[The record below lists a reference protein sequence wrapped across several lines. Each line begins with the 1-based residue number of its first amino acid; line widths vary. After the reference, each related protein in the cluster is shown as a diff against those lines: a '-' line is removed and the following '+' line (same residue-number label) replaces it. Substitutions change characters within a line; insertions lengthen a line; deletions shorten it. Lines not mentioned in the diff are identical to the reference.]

1 MMETWPDSLFGRPFN
16 MTEPSM
22 FVRSIRLSAL
32 SLAALFATASA
43 QALTLPTSALV
54 ANSVQEFT
62 QDNLDSFTTVNLVVE
77 PRGTTYVDK
86 AAPAGSE
93 TPLAFGFPITK
104 IVIGATLNIQSGT
117 ASGSALYFNRL
128 NDDTGARLGLT
139 LANFTINYQSKQVL
153 ADTTPKGGITVK
165 QMPLYNFTTNAPLAL
180 KYKFPLTIVL
190 HEQLGSLKLTTQA
203 KQALVQALELPDV
216 AQAALDFDFGT
227 LTQDVNAQFRARP
240 VNATPY
246 VAK

>member
-1 MMETWPDSLFGRPFN
+1 MRAS
-16 MTEPSM
+16 
-22 FVRSIRLSAL
+22 SIRSGAVA
-32 SLAALFATASA
+32 LAAVVSA
-43 QALTLPTSALV
+43 VSAHALTLPTSALV
-54 ANSVQEFT
+54 ANSVQQFT

-104 IVIGATLNIQSGT
+104 IVIGLTLNIQSGT
-117 ASGSALYFNRL
+117 ASGAALYFNRL

-139 LANFTINYQSKQVL
+139 LANFTINYLTKQVL
-153 ADTTPKGGITVK
+153 ADTTPKGGTTVT
-165 QMPLYNFTTNAPLAL
+165 QMPLYNFTTNSPLAL
-180 KYKFPLTIVL
+180 KYKFPLTIL
-190 HEQLGSLKLTTQA
+190 LNEQLGNLKLTTQA
-203 KQALVQALELPDV
+203 KQALITALELPDV
-216 AQAALDFDFGT
+216 TQPALEFDFGT
-227 LTQDVNAQFRARP
+227 LTQDVTAQLRARP

>member
-1 MMETWPDSLFGRPFN
+1 MRAS
-16 MTEPSM
+16 
-22 FVRSIRLSAL
+22 SIRSGAVA
-32 SLAALFATASA
+32 LAAVVSA
-43 QALTLPTSALV
+43 VSAHALTLPTNALV
-54 ANSVQEFT
+54 ANSVQQFT

-104 IVIGATLNIQSGT
+104 IVIGLTLNIQSGT
-117 ASGSALYFNRL
+117 ASGAALYFNRL

-139 LANFTINYQSKQVL
+139 LANFTINYLTKQVL
-153 ADTTPKGGITVK
+153 ADTTPKGGTTVT
-165 QMPLYNFTTNAPLAL
+165 QMPLYNFTTNSPLAL
-180 KYKFPLTIVL
+180 KYKFPLTIL
-190 HEQLGSLKLTTQA
+190 LNEQLGNLKLTTQA
-203 KQALVQALELPDV
+203 KQALITALELPDV
-216 AQAALDFDFGT
+216 TQSALEFDFGT
-227 LTQDVNAQFRARP
+227 LTQDVTAQLRARP

>member
-1 MMETWPDSLFGRPFN
+1 MMNTCPNAPLGHMFN
-16 MTEPSM
+16 LLESSM
-22 FVRSIRLSAL
+22 RATSIRLSI
-32 SLAALFATASA
+32 LAFAASFSAASA

-203 KQALVQALELPDV
+203 KQALIQALELPEV
-216 AQAALDFDFGT
+216 TQAALDFDFGT

>member
-1 MMETWPDSLFGRPFN
+1 MRAS
-16 MTEPSM
+16 
-22 FVRSIRLSAL
+22 SILTCAL
-32 SLAALFATASA
+32 ASA
-43 QALTLPTSALV
+43 ATFSAVSAHALTLPTNALV
-54 ANSVQEFT
+54 ANSVQQFT

-104 IVIGATLNIQSGT
+104 IVIGLTLNIQSGT
-117 ASGSALYFNRL
+117 ASGAALYFNRL

-139 LANFTINYQSKQVL
+139 LANFTINYLTKQVL
-153 ADTTPKGGITVK
+153 ADTTPKGGTTVT
-165 QMPLYNFTTNAPLAL
+165 QMPLYNFTTNSPLAL
-180 KYKFPLTIVL
+180 KYKFPLTIL
-190 HEQLGSLKLTTQA
+190 LNEQLGNLKLTTQA
-203 KQALVQALELPDV
+203 KQALITALELPDV
-216 AQAALDFDFGT
+216 TQSALEFDFGT
-227 LTQDVNAQFRARP
+227 LTQDVTAQLRARP

>member
-1 MMETWPDSLFGRPFN
+1 MMNTCPNAPLGRLFNLLESCMRA
-16 MTEPSM
+16 T
-22 FVRSIRLSAL
+22 SIRLSI
-32 SLAALFATASA
+32 LAFAASFSAATA

-77 PRGTTYVDK
+77 PRGTAYVDK

-139 LANFTINYQSKQVL
+139 LANFTIDYQSKQVL

-165 QMPLYNFTTNAPLAL
+165 QMPLYNFTSTVPLAL

-190 HEQLGSLKLTTQA
+190 HEQLGNLKLTAQA
-203 KQALVQALELPDV
+203 KQALIQALELPEV
-216 AQAALDFDFGT
+216 TQSALDFDFGT

-240 VNATPY
+240 VNSTPY

>member
-1 MMETWPDSLFGRPFN
+1 MMSTCPNAPLGHLFN
-16 MTEPSM
+16 LLESSM
-22 FVRSIRLSAL
+22 RATSIRLSI
-32 SLAALFATASA
+32 LAFAASFSAASA

-203 KQALVQALELPDV
+203 KQALIQALELPEV
-216 AQAALDFDFGT
+216 TQAALDFDFGT